1 MILSRCCTMLL
12 QAEAMSVKS
21 MQLNADK
28 AAVES
33 NLALK
38 EDEVCHEGSCF
49 PFSANAFVRLRLLD
63 NHACCIC
70 FVWDGVLCMS
80 STSCSMRHHVRS
92 VKRSCSCCVSV
103 VLLMQLLLLPLVPAG
118 KQNEAA

>member
-1 MILSRCCTMLL
+1 
-12 QAEAMSVKS
+12 

-38 EDEVCHEGSCF
+38 EDEVCHQGSCF
-49 PFSANAFVRLRLLD
+49 PFSANAFVRLRPLD

-70 FVWDGVLCMS
+70 FVWDGVLCVRTS
-80 STSCSMRHHVRS
+80 SCSMKSDICS
-92 VKRSCSCCVSV
+92 VNQVLLPFCCVADSSAV
-103 VLLMQLLLLPLVPAG
+103 VASALTLSTSQ
-118 KQNEAA
+118 